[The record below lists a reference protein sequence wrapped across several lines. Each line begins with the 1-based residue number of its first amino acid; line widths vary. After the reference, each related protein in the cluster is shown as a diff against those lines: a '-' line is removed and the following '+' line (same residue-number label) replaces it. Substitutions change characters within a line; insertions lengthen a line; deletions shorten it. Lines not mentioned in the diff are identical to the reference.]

1 MHIAT
6 TIHVLI
12 VHKLIQTIR
21 SGNVVSQQQLLNNRV
36 YTCFFPVITH
46 MYKTKSSQTFLPFA
60 ILEVDQ
66 KQMTR
71 RSIAGSPASVRRQV
85 SGRDSGIVT
94 AARSISCNREISRQS
109 HSRETKRRRH
119 SRESSR

>member
-46 MYKTKSSQTFLPFA
+46 MYKTTSSRTFLPFA
-60 ILEVDQ
+60 VLEVDQ

-71 RSIAGSPASVRRQV
+71 RSIAGSPASVRRQA

-109 HSRETKRRRH
+109 HSREIKRRRH